1 MGPCF
6 HHRRRVDTIVR
17 LAAVAVLT
25 ALFSA
30 IAAQVASASK
40 GKPPSGGQPPCPSC
54 ADRMP
59 PTGSSGGGSGGT
71 SGGAGQA
78 TAPLQPL
85 ISLGGITLNGNV
97 ASVTGSVNV
106 GATVGAAVAAAAN
119 LKVTVNAKPI
129 AISASGDFT
138 ASTNL
143 EVNGRIVVRAT
154 DVSTGACFTIT
165 VPSSAIPQG
174 GVEAD
179 ALAQLEADK
188 ITLMLPIDGFT
199 IVDGVGIDA
208 TVHVRATAG
217 IAGLHLNGADLL
229 ASLKL
234 GVSASSS
241 SAAPAQS
248 SGGRTAAPKPGVKHG
263 SGSTSSGHHS
273 ASARVSGQAA
283 KVSLT
288 VTGMNGATQT
298 TTVPVRHLRSVI
310 RVGRQ
315 TSVSAFGALGVKIG
329 SVKFDTHN
337 VVRTGRVGVTVTV
350 RDRRNYL
357 VRDAIVMLQ
366 PSVRGLTVR
375 SSWAGTSNLTGR
387 ATFTVP
393 VSSALLGH
401 RLYVRVTA
409 RTFRASTHVTSSA
422 YLCGCG

>member
-30 IAAQVASASK
+30 TAAQVASASK

-54 ADRMP
+54 ADRLP
-59 PTGSSGGGSGGT
+59 PAGSSGGGSGSGGT

-78 TAPLQPL
+78 AAPLQPL

-229 ASLKL
+229 ASLKP

-273 ASARVSGQAA
+273 ASARASGQAPKA
-283 KVSLT
+283 SLT
-288 VTGMNGATQT
+288 VTGVHGPT
-298 TTVPVRHLRSVI
+298 P
-310 RVGRQ
+310 
-315 TSVSAFGALGVKIG
+315 
-329 SVKFDTHN
+329 
-337 VVRTGRVGVTVTV
+337 
-350 RDRRNYL
+350 
-357 VRDAIVMLQ
+357 
-366 PSVRGLTVR
+366 
-375 SSWAGTSNLTGR
+375 
-387 ATFTVP
+387 
-393 VSSALLGH
+393 
-401 RLYVRVTA
+401 
-409 RTFRASTHVTSSA
+409 
-422 YLCGCG
+422 